1 MNRYKNAIQKL
12 FLVLVG
18 FFAISAV
25 TQAQDTDTPAI
36 FKAIEKK
43 NYSQVESMLKSGSDP
58 NDTDILRNT
67 PLHMAAFYG
76 YERIVELLIQNGAE
90 VNATNEA
97 GRTPLYNAVEAD
109 HVQAVEK
116 LLSNG
121 ANISKRYSDKRY
133 TVLHIA
139 ALDARYD
146 VSEALLAG
154 GADIKA
160 KDALGKKPIQYAKAT
175 KDKTLVALYKDK
187 RWR

>member
-1 MNRYKNAIQKL
+1 MYIVAL
-12 FLVLVG
+12 G
-18 FFAISAV
+18 
-25 TQAQDTDTPAI
+25 QDTDTPAI

-43 NYSQVESMLKSGSDP
+43 NYQQVESMLKSGSDA
-58 NDTDILRNT
+58 NETDILRNT

-76 YERIVELLIQNGAE
+76 YERIIDLLIQNGAE

-97 GRTPLYNAVEAD
+97 GRTPLYNAVDAD
-109 HVQAVEK
+109 HVQAVEA

-121 ANISKRYSDKRY
+121 ANLTKRYSDNRY

-139 ALDARYD
+139 ALDGRYD

-160 KDALGKKPIQYAKAT
+160 KDANNKKPIHYAKDT
-175 KDKTLVALYKDK
+175 KDKTLVKLFKDK